1 MRLFS
6 GIGASEG
13 FAVGVVR
20 RLHHIQT
27 ATGRQVRSP
36 SQEKLLYEQAVQTAK
51 QQLEELEQ
59 RASANEKAIF
69 AAQAM
74 MLEDGGLTDEI
85 FAYMQAGAG
94 AAASQRGTSGPRWR
108 GSRRKSGM

>member
-36 SQEKLLYEQAVQTAK
+36 SQEKLLYEQAVETAK
-51 QQLEELEQ
+51 QQLAELEQ
-59 RASANEKAIF
+59 
-69 AAQAM
+69 AAFDAAGNGDIEYLFDHPAVEAEGDEVQQKVAYAYVH
-74 MLEDGGLTDEI
+74 EI
-85 FAYMQAGAG
+85 FFI
-94 AAASQRGTSGPRWR
+94 
-108 GSRRKSGM
+108 